1 MNMDNQTES
10 KKNSFFD
17 TPIGKIV
24 YVLVICFVVYIL
36 NEACI
41 YGEHLIH
48 PIFKNMAQS
57 FYDNGNGYWGD
68 FISTFGMYFIF
79 IADWIIMM
87 LVIIIPKHNRYML
100 KKVLPGG
107 GNRISLLFA
116 GLALGFLMNMTCA
129 GVAMLN
135 EDIKLSFY
143 DFSVIPFILMLAAV
157 FIKYIFIR
165 YFIWTACGVLW
176 PAIRDGILPRLFCL
190 DYPTADRSS
199 RIPSFI

>member
-1 MNMDNQTES
+1 MDNQTES

-157 FIKYIFIR
+157 FIQSSAEELICR
-165 YFIWTACGVLW
+165 GYFYQKIKERF
-176 PAIRDGILPRLFCL
+176 PNK
-190 DYPTADRSS
+190 
-199 RIPSFI
+199 